1 MFSSF
6 NTKENQNSLDYS
18 DYSVHRFCFFFVFRQ
33 ANYMSE
39 AAQLRR
45 GLKPK
50 GKTYGLTNQKRREI
64 REIFDLFDID
74 GSGNY
79 QTDSLSDLHSFKS
92 ESQDLVHYF
101 MCR

>member
-1 MFSSF
+1 
-6 NTKENQNSLDYS
+6 
-18 DYSVHRFCFFFVFRQ
+18 
-33 ANYMSE
+33 MSG
-39 AAQLRR
+39 AVQFRR

-79 QTDSLSDLHSFKS
+79 
-92 ESQDLVHYF
+92 Y
-101 MCR
+101 

>member
-1 MFSSF
+1 
-6 NTKENQNSLDYS
+6 
-18 DYSVHRFCFFFVFRQ
+18 
-33 ANYMSE
+33 MSE

-74 GSGNY
+74 GSGKLLNRFFIRF
-79 QTDSLSDLHSFKS
+79 TKLL
-92 ESQDLVHYF
+92 LT
-101 MCR
+101 